1 MASVCGAV
9 DVLSFSS
16 HHIQGDTENIQ
27 LGTSDLLTDL
37 FRVDAG
43 RGSASGGRV
52 QKRRK
57 LDHNINASL
66 QPVDMFDTSQSV
78 VLAHVVLDL
87 VCPLPQIVKCSHC

>member
-1 MASVCGAV
+1 M
-9 DVLSFSS
+9 
-16 HHIQGDTENIQ
+16 
-27 LGTSDLLTDL
+27 
-37 FRVDAG
+37 
-43 RGSASGGRV
+43 